1 MLKREHRIWA
11 FQRHALGAGLALMLC
26 VPPVLAGEEANQA
39 SNLESNVESSEESH
53 GALAMPESVGD
64 TPFTSER
71 EAVMW
76 RQQELKDIESLIR
89 QLRFDLVNNQDIE
102 AAAPRL
108 AELQERARGQQLLP
122 AFLKGTHGSGSDA
135 RSTLWEEW
143 DEFAAGFTDLETK
156 IDQLVDVAEQGDVR
170 QTAKALS
177 EVGASCKS
185 CHRAYRY
192 D

>member
-1 MLKREHRIWA
+1 MLKREHQTRA
-11 FQRHALGAGLALMLC
+11 FQRHALGASLTLLLC
-26 VPPVLAGEEANQA
+26 VPPVLAGEE
-39 SNLESNVESSEESH
+39 SN
-53 GALAMPESVGD
+53 GAALTMPESVGD
-64 TPFTSER
+64 TPFASES

-76 RQQELKDIESLIR
+76 RQQELKDIESLVR
-89 QLRFDLVNNQDIE
+89 QLRFDLVNNQDVE

-122 AFLKGTHGSGSDA
+122 AFIKGTHGSGSDA

-143 DEFAAGFTDLETK
+143 DEFAAGFTDLEAK
-156 IDQLVDVAEQGDVR
+156 IDQLAEIAEQGDVR